1 MSDLSP
7 RPELSNAET
16 SNHFRG
22 RPLPKVLPYVLFGIV
37 VALTVVGTITGGAA
51 PELLKNHPLLLILG
65 APRYRWIVAVAP
77 KVSAMPLILI
87 SWVRLLASDPVYFL
101 IGWYYGDK
109 AMMAFESLLGK
120 QAMDTTRR
128 MFERATWVL
137 SAFAAGP
144 IICALAGLARINP
157 KRFFTLDVAGTLAI
171 AVLLRVFAETLKS
184 PLQHLID
191 FNAKYSRYLLVI
203 TVVFMVITFARSAS
217 RFKALRSEVDK
228 LSDSQ

>member
-1 MSDLSP
+1 MSDPTPQLDSP
-7 RPELSNAET
+7 ET
-16 SNHFRG
+16 SNLFLG
-22 RPLPKVLPYVLFGIV
+22 RPLPKALPYVLFGIV
-37 VALTVVGTITGGAA
+37 VALTIVGNVTGGAA

-65 APRYRWIVAVAP
+65 APRYRWIMLVAP
-77 KVSAMPLILI
+77 KVSAIPLILI

-128 MFERATWVL
+128 YFEKATWIL

-144 IICALAGLARINP
+144 IICALAGLARVNP
-157 KRFFTLDVAGTLAI
+157 KRFFTLDVAGTLVIAI
-171 AVLLRVFAETLKS
+171 MLRLFAEVLS
-184 PLQHLID
+184 EPLQALIR

-203 TVVFMVITFARSAS
+203 TVVFMLVALFRGAS
-217 RFKALRSEVDK
+217 RFKDLRGEVDK
-228 LSDSQ
+228 LND